1 MNELRNWI
9 KARASRDVWDPNPD
23 WTTLAIFAALLVGW
37 ALWLGVIAYRLLV
50 P

>member
-1 MNELRNWI
+1 VNELRNWI
-9 KARASRDVWDPNPD
+9 KTRAPRDVWDASPD
-23 WTTLAIFAALLVGW
+23 WTMLAISVALLVGW